1 MSVESFSW
9 TEANFYS
16 PPPKMDDEGTGKQCM
31 EATL

>member
-16 PPPKMDDEGTGKQCM
+16 PPPKMDDEGTGKCM